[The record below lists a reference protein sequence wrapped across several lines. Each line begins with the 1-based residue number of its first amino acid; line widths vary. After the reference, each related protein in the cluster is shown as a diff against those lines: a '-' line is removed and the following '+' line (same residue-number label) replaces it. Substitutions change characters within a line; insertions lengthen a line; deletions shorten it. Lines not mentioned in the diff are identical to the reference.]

1 MLPKQKVLWVE
12 GMMMEPQ
19 HFQEQDRY
27 FENLINKK
35 DSVFAPYPW
44 GFLELEI
51 DHALLEQNKL
61 AIKKTKGIFP
71 DGTPFDM
78 PSNDPLPL
86 PIGLRKEHQGEIVCL
101 VLSLDI
107 LGNPYINMDAE
118 QKSNSRYVV
127 VENEVTDRNH
137 GVAQDGT
144 PQSTYVQM
152 VTLNAR
158 LVLQKTITGSET
170 VLPICRVKEFSEDG
184 HNIFLDENFLP
195 PLLDFRAIGWLK
207 SSTEEIL
214 GIISSRL
221 SYIGE
226 DYFDQSIGNLSEL
239 LELLLLQIFNEY
251 KLKLSHLL
259 SLPLAHPERIFFVL
273 LEMLGKISFVP
284 GAEKFRG
291 IGNIVYE
298 HESLHV
304 SFFNLFR
311 SLRGALSLIIESP
324 SVGLQFLD
332 AGDGIYIHQNDPQLR
347 VEKIIFAVS
356 ANVPSDKLKVIFPAQ
371 TKIGPADLIS
381 DLIELQLPGIRM
393 IPLATP
399 PRNVP
404 YYPSSVYFELDNQ
417 DDLYKRTLS
426 SVSIALSIVGDFP
439 SLRFDVW
446 GIRERRVK

>member
-239 LELLLLQIFNEY
+239 LE
-251 KLKLSHLL
+251 
-259 SLPLAHPERIFFVL
+259 
-273 LEMLGKISFVP
+273 
-284 GAEKFRG
+284 
-291 IGNIVYE
+291 
-298 HESLHV
+298 
-304 SFFNLFR
+304 
-311 SLRGALSLIIESP
+311 
-324 SVGLQFLD
+324 
-332 AGDGIYIHQNDPQLR
+332 
-347 VEKIIFAVS
+347 
-356 ANVPSDKLKVIFPAQ
+356 
-371 TKIGPADLIS
+371 
-381 DLIELQLPGIRM
+381 
-393 IPLATP
+393 
-399 PRNVP
+399 
-404 YYPSSVYFELDNQ
+404 
-417 DDLYKRTLS
+417 
-426 SVSIALSIVGDFP
+426 
-439 SLRFDVW
+439 
-446 GIRERRVK
+446 

>member
-1 MLPKQKVLWVE
+1 
-12 GMMMEPQ
+12 
-19 HFQEQDRY
+19 
-27 FENLINKK
+27 
-35 DSVFAPYPW
+35 
-44 GFLELEI
+44 
-51 DHALLEQNKL
+51 
-61 AIKKTKGIFP
+61 
-71 DGTPFDM
+71 
-78 PSNDPLPL
+78 
-86 PIGLRKEHQGEIVCL
+86 
-101 VLSLDI
+101 
-107 LGNPYINMDAE
+107 
-118 QKSNSRYVV
+118 
-127 VENEVTDRNH
+127 
-137 GVAQDGT
+137 
-144 PQSTYVQM
+144 
-152 VTLNAR
+152 
-158 LVLQKTITGSET
+158 
-170 VLPICRVKEFSEDG
+170 
-184 HNIFLDENFLP
+184 
-195 PLLDFRAIGWLK
+195 
-207 SSTEEIL
+207 
-214 GIISSRL
+214 
-221 SYIGE
+221 
-226 DYFDQSIGNLSEL
+226 
-239 LELLLLQIFNEY
+239 
-251 KLKLSHLL
+251 
-259 SLPLAHPERIFFVL
+259 
-273 LEMLGKISFVP
+273 
-284 GAEKFRG
+284 
-291 IGNIVYE
+291 
-298 HESLHV
+298 ESLHV